1 MRRLA
6 LLTVLFCSTIFLKAQ
21 MPGNFGGN
29 RNNPAQQIS
38 GSFYGKLVDAQS
50 NKPVEFASVELIQN
64 KYDSATKKRKDV
76 VIAGMLTKTNGEF
89 NLENIPLFGQYKL
102 HVTAIGFKELTKAVA
117 FDFKMNNGGVS
128 NSMNAGNG
136 TPDPT
141 AILGAFAKDLGN
153 IKMDVDEKILGNVTI
168 TTSKPGLQLAIDK
181 KVFNV
186 DKNITSTGGTAVD
199 VMRNVP
205 SLNVDI
211 DGNVTLRNNSPQI
224 LVDGRPSTL
233 TLDQIPAD
241 AIESVEIITNP
252 SAKYDAS
259 GGTSGI
265 LNIVLKKNRKVGYNG
280 NVRVNADSRGRVG
293 GGGDINLR
301 QGKINFSASANYF
314 PRKSISTG
322 TTNRLT
328 LIGTP
333 NTELLQNDRS
343 TSIGNFQFFR
353 SGLDYFVDN
362 RNTFSIAGNIG
373 GGHFKPYTL
382 SEILIDS
389 LYSPTIT
396 SSFSDRASNTAG
408 NFHFKGGQFSYKH
421 NFPKAGHEL
430 TADINYNS
438 SRNDNSNVIETDYF
452 TYPQKQMTGSFSQK
466 QNIYGNNN
474 NLVLQSDYTNP
485 LTENSKLEAG
495 LRASI
500 RNSNSKNDF
509 YFFDASNNP
518 VYNPLLST
526 NYISKEQVYAAYT
539 TFSNQI
545 KNFGYQV
552 GLRVE
557 SSNYEGHLPDKNQDY
572 KINFPISLFPS
583 FFVSQKLKNDQEL
596 QINYTRRINRPNP
609 FQLNPFTDYS
619 DSLNISRGNP
629 DLKPEFTNSVELSYE
644 KTFRNRDNFL
654 ASVYFKNTNDLIT
667 RYQVTENDIITNK
680 EILVNSYINA
690 NSSYVTGLELIG
702 KNKINRWWDLT
713 SNLNLYT
720 SKINISDP
728 NQPKQD
734 QFVSWFGKVN
744 NTFKLPKN
752 FTLQISGD
760 YQSKTIL
767 PPGGSNSNNNRGF
780 GGMFGAPTASQ
791 GYVRATYGVDA
802 AVKFE
807 FLKNKQA
814 SISLNVNDIFRTR
827 RQDIHSESAYFVQ
840 DAFRRRDA
848 QIFRLNFNWRFG
860 KFDATL
866 FKRKNMKN
874 QNDNGMDNMN
884 MGMGN

>member
-6 LLTVLFCSTIFLKAQ
+6 LVVLLASSSIFLNAQ

-29 RNNPAQQIS
+29 RNNAAQQIT

-50 NKPVEFASVELIQN
+50 GKPVEFASVELIQN
-64 KYDSATKKRKDV
+64 KFDTATKKRKDV
-76 VIAGMLTKTNGEF
+76 VIAGMLTKANGQF
-89 NLENIPLFGQYKL
+89 DLENIPLFGQYKL
-102 HVTAIGFKELTKAVA
+102 HVTAIGFKELTQSVA
-117 FDFKMNNGGVS
+117 FNFKMGNGG
-128 NSMNAGNG
+128 MNNMNGNNG

-141 AILGAFAKDLGN
+141 AMLGALAKDLGN
-153 IKMDVDEKILGNVTI
+153 IKMEVDEKVLGNVTI
-168 TTSKPGLQLAIDK
+168 TSSKPGLQLAIDK

-211 DGNVTLRNNSPQI
+211 DGNVTLRNNAPQI
-224 LVDGRPSTL
+224 LVDGRPTTL

-280 NVRVNADSRGRVG
+280 NLRANADSRGRVG

-301 QGKINFSASANYF
+301 QGKINFTASANYF
-314 PRKSISTG
+314 PRKSISNG
-322 TTNRLT
+322 TTSRLT
-328 LIGTP
+328 LIGNP
-333 NTELLQNDRS
+333 NTELLQNDHS
-343 TSIGNFQFFR
+343 TSIGNFRFFR

-362 RNTFSIAGNIG
+362 RNTISVAGNIG

-389 LYSPTIT
+389 LYSPTVT
-396 SSFSDRASNTAG
+396 SSFSDRSSNTVG
-408 NFHFKGGQFSYKH
+408 NFHFKGTQFSYKH

-430 TADINYNS
+430 TADVNYNS

-452 TYPQKQMTGSFSQK
+452 TYPQKQMTGSFRQQ

-474 NLVLQSDYTNP
+474 NLVIQSDYTNP
-485 LTENSKLEAG
+485 ITENSKLEAG
-495 LRASI
+495 LRASV
-500 RNSNSKNDF
+500 RNSDSKNDF

-518 VYNPLLST
+518 VFNPLLST
-526 NYISKEQVYAAYT
+526 NYVSKEQVYAAYT

-552 GLRVE
+552 GLRAE

-572 KINFPISLFPS
+572 KINFPLSLFPS
-583 FFVSQKLKNDQEL
+583 FFISEKLKNDQEL
-596 QINYTRRINRPNP
+596 QLNYTRRINRPNP

-629 DLKPEFTNSVELSYE
+629 DLKPEFTNSMELSYE
-644 KTFRNRDNFL
+644 KTFKNRDNFL
-654 ASVYFKNTNDLIT
+654 ASVYYKNTNDLIT
-667 RYQVTENDIITNK
+667 RYQVTENDIINNK
-680 EILVNSYINA
+680 QILVNSYINA

-702 KNKINRWWDLT
+702 KNKITRWWDLT

-734 QFVSWFGKVN
+734 QFVSWFGKLN

-752 FTLQISGD
+752 FTVQLSGD

-791 GYVRATYGVDA
+791 GYVRANYGVDA

-840 DAFRRRDA
+840 DAFRRRDP
-848 QIFRLNFNWRFG
+848 QVFRLNFNWRFG
-860 KFDATL
+860 KFDASL